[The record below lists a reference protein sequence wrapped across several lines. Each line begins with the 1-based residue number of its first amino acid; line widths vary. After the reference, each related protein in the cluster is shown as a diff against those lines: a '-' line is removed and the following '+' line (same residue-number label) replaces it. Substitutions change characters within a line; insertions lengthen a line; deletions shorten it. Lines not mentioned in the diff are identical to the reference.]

1 MLVDFSSTNGILT
14 QLVSSLT
21 GVTSKNL
28 LTRPELFVPI
38 YVASGIWQEIGFG
51 SIIYLS
57 ALANIDP
64 ELYEAATMDGA
75 SRLQQMWYITL
86 PGIAPTVTVMFLLR
100 IGRMMN
106 VGYEKVLLLYNPST
120 YETAEIISTYVYKR
134 GLLDMNYSL
143 GAAVGLFNSAI
154 NLCLLVTFNWISKRM
169 TGRGLF

>member
-1 MLVDFSSTNGILT
+1 
-14 QLVSSLT
+14 
-21 GVTSKNL
+21 
-28 LTRPELFVPI
+28 VPI